1 MARLAF
7 EIQELPDIIR
17 IVVLLNLSKGTTLQ
31 KPALKHR
38 IDKVCTGYLCVDMS
52 DVDKALNEMA
62 SEGLIH
68 LDDGMVHLT
77 DQGIRLGKE
86 WRSLLLKKEPI
97 IEVVAG
103 LVDGSITGLV
113 VILSAFIAGLGVRTA
128 TFAALLTLGAVAIT
142 NFSSF
147 LLGGITEDLAD
158 MLTLQ
163 NLMNY
168 SLSDIPDKKERDKSL
183 KLVKDLFTVLHG
195 EISRSNIIAAVVCG
209 GTTFLAGIIPIV
221 AYLWLPKPYD
231 IILSL
236 AIVATVVGVFLVRYR
251 SRRTKVHW
259 KVTLFETVAIVVLA
273 ALASLLIGGTA

>member
-1 MARLAF
+1 MAF

-17 IVVLLNLSKGTTLQ
+17 VIVLLNLSKGTTLQ
-31 KPALKHR
+31 KPALKHQ
-38 IDKVCTGYLCVDMS
+38 IDKVCTGYVCVEMN

-68 LDDGMVHLT
+68 YDNGMVQLT

-97 IEVVAG
+97 LEVVAG

-113 VILSAFIAGLGVRTA
+113 VILSAFVAKLTA
-128 TFAALLTLGAVAIT
+128 STAAFAALLTLSAVAIT

-168 SLSDIPDKKERDKSL
+168 SLSDIVDHQERDKSL
-183 KLVKDLFTVLHG
+183 RLVKDLFTVLHK
-195 EISRSNIIAAVVCG
+195 EISRSNIVAAVICST
-209 GTTFLAGIIPIV
+209 TTFLAGIVPIL
-221 AYLWLPKPYD
+221 AYLMLPKPYD
-231 IILSL
+231 VILSL
-236 AIVATVVGVFLVRYR
+236 GIVAAVVGVFLVRYR

-259 KVTLFETVAIVVLA
+259 KITLFETVAIVVIA
-273 ALASLLIGGTA
+273 AVASLIIGGTA